1 VREHREGARGLLAL
15 SRIAAL
21 GLIAALFA
29 VEARA
34 QPAERPKA
42 TCNGALVGTPADIVE
57 ACTAYI
63 AENPQRTS
71 SLARAY
77 TWRGRAYEHL
87 GETHRAIEDLSQA
100 IDIEPSTTAFTV
112 RADAH
117 RRKSDCERA
126 LSDYESALAIK
137 RDAFPLMGMIAVY
150 RIQQQYDLALQ
161 AIEEVM
167 ELWSRQDPVLHLIRG
182 HVHRDSGQFE
192 KSLQDFEKAI
202 ELAPRFE
209 SFRSDRCV
217 ALALLGK
224 AEEGLGDCNQAIEKD
239 PATATNFLNRGAVY
253 LRLKRSDEAAADFER
268 AFDVDPDDPEALYAR
283 GVGRRLKGDTAGG
296 DADMAAAR
304 ALAPKVGRRLET
316 IGIK

>member
-1 VREHREGARGLLAL
+1 MREHREVSGSDAL

-29 VEARA
+29 AGANA
-34 QPAERPKA
+34 QPVERPKA
-42 TCNGALVGTPADIVE
+42 TCNGAFVGGAEGIIE
-57 ACTAYI
+57 GCTAYI
-63 AENPQRTS
+63 AENPQRTPN
-71 SLARAY
+71 LATAY
-77 TWRGRAYEHL
+77 TWRGIAYEDL
-87 GETHRAIEDLSQA
+87 GESDRAIEDLSQA
-100 IDIEPSTTAFTV
+100 ISIEPSASAFRARGTAYS
-112 RADAH
+112 
-117 RRKSDCERA
+117 RKGDYDRA
-126 LSDYESALAIK
+126 LSDYESALSIK
-137 RDAFPLMGMIAVY
+137 REAFPLMGMIAIY
-150 RIQQQYDLALQ
+150 RRQERYDLALR
-161 AIEEVM
+161 AFDEVM
-167 ELWSRQDPVLHLIRG
+167 ELWSREDPALHLIRG

-224 AEEGLGDCNQAIEKD
+224 AEEGLRDCDRAIDKG
-239 PATATNFLNRGAVY
+239 PPTAANFLNRGAVY
-253 LRLKRSDEAAADFER
+253 LRLNRPDEAAADFER

-296 DADMAAAR
+296 NADIASAK

-316 IGIK
+316 MGIK

>member
-1 VREHREGARGLLAL
+1 VREHREVARGFRAL

-29 VEARA
+29 GGANA
-34 QPAERPKA
+34 QPVEPPKA
-42 TCNGALVGTPADIVE
+42 TCNGALVGAPADIIE

-63 AENPQRTS
+63 AENPQRTP

-77 TWRGRAYEHL
+77 TWRGRAHEHL
-87 GETHRAIEDLSQA
+87 GELDRAIDDLSEA
-100 IDIEPSTTAFTV
+100 ISMEPSSLAFTV
-112 RADAH
+112 RGDAYS
-117 RRKSDCERA
+117 RKGDYQRA
-126 LSDYESALAIK
+126 LSDYESALSIK
-137 RDAFPLMGMIAVY
+137 RDAFPLMGMIDVY
-150 RIQQQYDLALQ
+150 RIQEQYDLALQ

-167 ELWSRQDPVLHLIRG
+167 ELWSREDPALHLIRG

-224 AEEGLGDCNQAIEKD
+224 AEEGLRDCDRAIDKG
-239 PATATNFLNRGAVY
+239 PPTTANFLNRGAVY
-253 LRLKRSDEAAADFER
+253 LRLNRPDEAAADFER

-296 DADMAAAR
+296 DADIASAKAR
-304 ALAPKVGRRLET
+304 APKVGRRLEAM
-316 IGIK
+316 GIK

>member
-1 VREHREGARGLLAL
+1 MREHREVARGLLAL

-29 VEARA
+29 AGANA
-34 QPAERPKA
+34 QPVERPKA
-42 TCNGALVGTPADIVE
+42 FCNGAFVGGAEGIIE
-57 ACTAYI
+57 GCTAYI
-63 AENPQRTS
+63 VENPQRTP

-77 TWRGRAYEHL
+77 TWRGIAYEDL
-87 GETHRAIEDLSQA
+87 GESDRAIEDLSQA
-100 IDIEPSTTAFTV
+100 ISIEPSVSAFNA
-112 RADAH
+112 RGNAYS
-117 RRKSDCERA
+117 RKGDYERA
-126 LSDYESALAIK
+126 LSDYESALSIK
-137 RDAFPLMGMIAVY
+137 RDAFPLMGMIRVY
-150 RIQQQYDLALQ
+150 RRQEQYDLALQ

-224 AEEGLGDCNQAIEKD
+224 AEEGFGDCNRAIEKG
-239 PATATNFLNRGAVY
+239 PEAATNFLNRGAVY
-253 LRLKRSDEAAADFER
+253 LRLNRPDEAAADFER

-296 DADMAAAR
+296 DADIASAKAR
-304 ALAPKVGRRLET
+304 APKVGRRLET
-316 IGIK
+316 MGIK